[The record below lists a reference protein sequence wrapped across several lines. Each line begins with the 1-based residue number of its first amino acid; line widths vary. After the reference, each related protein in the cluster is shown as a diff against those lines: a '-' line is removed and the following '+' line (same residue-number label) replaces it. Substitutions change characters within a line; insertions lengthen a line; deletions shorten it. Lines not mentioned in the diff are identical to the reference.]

1 MLSRKEIIEKLID
14 ILESAND
21 KPVEFKNY
29 TEDSKIM
36 TDFGLS
42 SVGMLYMVIAI
53 EETFSIEFDDVDV
66 NTFVTLKDVVDY
78 IERKLQ

>member
-21 KPVEFKNY
+21 KPVEFKDY